1 MAKQQQ
7 QASYFPFDFTKI
19 MADWDPQKMQQ
30 EMSKAFGTFNVPQ
43 FDMTAVLETQ
53 RKNIEAVTAANQ
65 VAVDGMQ
72 ALSRRQAEIF
82 QELMGEASS
91 AANEVSKV
99 EAGPDAAAKQ
109 VEIMKT
115 AFEHTLAN
123 MQELAELVAKS
134 NNEAAQ
140 TINKRIG
147 ESLEEIRSMTLAMK
161 QK

>member
-1 MAKQQQ
+1 MAKQQ
-7 QASYFPFDFTKI
+7 QASYFPFDFAKI

-30 EMSKAFGTFNVPQ
+30 EMSKAFGAFNMPQ
-43 FDMTAVLETQ
+43 FDMTAVLEAQ
-53 RKNIEAVTAANQ
+53 RKNVEAVTAANQ

-91 AANEVSKV
+91 AANEISKV

-115 AFEHTLAN
+115 AFEHSLAN

-147 ESLEEIRSMTLAMK
+147 ESLEEIKSMTLAMK

>member
-1 MAKQQQ
+1 MAKQQE
-7 QASYFPFDFTKI
+7 ASFFPFDFTKF

-30 EMSKAFGTFNVPQ
+30 EMTKAFAAFSVPQ
-43 FDMTAVLETQ
+43 VDMNAVVDTQ

-65 VAVDGMQ
+65 VAIDGMQ
-72 ALSRRQAEIF
+72 AVTRRQAEIF
-82 QELMGEASS
+82 QEIMGEASS
-91 AANEVSKV
+91 AVNEISKV

-109 VEIMKT
+109 VEVMKT
-115 AFEHTLAN
+115 AFEHTLTN

-134 NNEAAQ
+134 NAEAAQ

-147 ESLEEIRSMTLAMK
+147 ESLDEIKTMTLAMK